1 VSAAAAPAR
10 RPEPVT
16 LAVPAA
22 RAVTLLLLVTFG
34 ALHWMAMLEP
44 TAGAR
49 VWYSMLA
56 SAATVAGLLGAA
68 RLGPRLRRPAAA
80 LVALLAFALALLAG
94 GIADELIR
102 PDRWGE
108 LISGIDRGLTSLP
121 GVRVP
126 YRGLDEWTRTVI
138 SVGGT
143 VLAVA
148 ATLLAFWPRAH
159 TLGFRHVALILLVT
173 LYVVPAVALD
183 FQGEFLRGAVLALL
197 VLGYLRLETIGVSDA
212 GAAGMLAI
220 GVVVLGMIAAPALD
234 KDAPWWDYEA
244 WALNTA
250 SAKSTSFSWD
260 HTYGVLDWPRDG
272 RELLRVKARRAAYW
286 KALNLDE
293 FDGEHWVRGI
303 GTPNL
308 DGCDLDL
315 DTSSA
320 PTHPDW
326 LQQIRVTVRNLN
338 TRTFVTAGLACAVD
352 DPRVR
357 RVPLGDGVY
366 ATVDRQLRRGDAYTA
381 TVYTPQPTERER
393 RAAGIGYSPYVQRFT
408 QMNLPGPGRD
418 PAGSAMTLLFPL
430 WGAGPGVE
438 PLARPAREPV
448 KDYAPAREKLE
459 DSPYGPVYDLAMQL
473 KRGAR
478 TPEDFVGRIERYLGR
493 GFAYTESPP
502 ADAQDLKGFLLKG
515 KAGYCQQFSGA
526 MALLLR
532 MGGVPARVSTGFTT
546 GSLDRRTGEY
556 VVRDFDAHSWVEVWY
571 PGIGWV
577 TFDPTP
583 AASPARSQPDDV
595 TAGGITGATPR
606 APNFG
611 GADIRTDPSR
621 RRAVGEQG
629 TPWTE
634 IVLGG
639 LVVVLLTGALTV
651 WVRRHRR
658 RLAAGWGPLDDLALA
673 LRRARRDPSP
683 GATLQT
689 LEDAMSG
696 APGAAAFVR
705 AVRESRYSPRA
716 AAPTPAQRRA
726 LRAELGRG
734 GGLAGRL
741 RAWWALPP
749 RPR

>member
-10 RPEPVT
+10 RPEPDT

-22 RAVTLLLLVTFG
+22 RATALLLLVTFG

-44 TAGAR
+44 TAGVR

-56 SAATVAGLLGAA
+56 SALTIAGLLGAA
-68 RLGPRLRRPAAA
+68 RLGPRLRPFAAA
-80 LVALLAFALALLAG
+80 AVAVLALAAALLAG
-94 GIADELIR
+94 GVGGELIR
-102 PDRWGE
+102 PSGWGE
-108 LISGIDRGLTSLP
+108 LLSGIDRGLTSLP

-126 YRGLDEWTRTVI
+126 YRGFDEWTRTVI
-138 SVGGT
+138 TAGGT
-143 VLAVA
+143 VLAVV
-148 ATLLAFWPRAH
+148 ATLVGFWPREH
-159 TLGFRHVALILLVT
+159 KLGFRHVALILLVT

-197 VLGYLRLETIGVSDA
+197 VLAYLRLETIGISDA
-212 GAAGMLAI
+212 GAAGVLAI

-234 KDAPWWDYEA
+234 KDSPWWDYEA

-272 RELLRVKARRAAYW
+272 RELLRVRAQHAAYW

-293 FDGEHWVRGI
+293 FDGEHWVRGV

-315 DTSSA
+315 DTNSQ

-326 LQQIRVTVRNLN
+326 LQRIRVTIRNLN

-393 RAAGIGYSPYVQRFT
+393 RAAGGGFSPYVQRFT
-408 QMNLPGPGRD
+408 QMTLPGPGRD
-418 PAGSAMTLLFPL
+418 PAGSAMTMQFPL
-430 WGAGPGVE
+430 WGSGLE
-438 PLARPAREPV
+438 PLGRPAREPV
-448 KDYAPAREKLE
+448 KDYLPARAKLE
-459 DSPYGPVYDLAMQL
+459 ESPYGPVYDLAMQL

-502 ADAQDLKGFLLKG
+502 ADAQDLKGFLLEG

-556 VVRDFDAHSWVEVWY
+556 VVRDFDAHSWVEVYY

-611 GADIRTDPSR
+611 GGDIRSDPSR
-621 RRAVGEQG
+621 RREVAGQG

-634 IVLGG
+634 IALAAAAA
-639 LVVVLLTGALTV
+639 VLLIAVLALWLV
-651 WVRRHRR
+651 RHRR
-658 RLAAGWGPLDDLALA
+658 RLAAGWGPLDDLELA
-673 LRRARRDPSP
+673 LHRARRDPRP
-683 GATLQT
+683 GATLQS

-705 AVRESRYSPRA
+705 AVREARYSPRPA
-716 AAPTPAQRRA
+716 EPTPAQRRA

-734 GGLAGRL
+734 GGLVGRL